1 MDEKRK
7 GEIAYQLHLL
17 NIRKN
22 LSFRDIVNARRQ
34 VGNLLKEPEVA
45 KANITKKELLKF
57 GKITLKEVFEKQ
69 MAGL

>member
-7 GEIAYQLHLL
+7 GEIAYQICLL

-22 LSFRDIVNARRQ
+22 FSFREIADAKRNI
-34 VGNLLKEPEVA
+34 GNLVKEPEVA
-45 KANITKKELLKF
+45 EAKITKDELIEF
-57 GKITLKEVFEKQ
+57 GKLSVREVFEKQ